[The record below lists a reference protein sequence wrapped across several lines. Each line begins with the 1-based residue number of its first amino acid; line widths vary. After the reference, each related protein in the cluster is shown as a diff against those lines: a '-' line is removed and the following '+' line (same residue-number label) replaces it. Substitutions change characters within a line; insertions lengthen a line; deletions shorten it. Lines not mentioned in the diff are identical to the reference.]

1 MLEVKAYL
9 VFSAEL
15 QFIMD
20 GLCLQYPDHVKQ
32 LEMAL
37 NLEAAE

>member
-1 MLEVKAYL
+1 MLEEKAYV

-32 LEMAL
+32 LEIAFKV
-37 NLEAAE
+37 EADE